1 MNCHQ
6 ISVTRVN
13 FSLVIYNYFILMF
26 CKNVPA
32 KCFIIEQIHEKEP
45 DKCPNI
51 QVSDTF
57 KIITLNWGKISE
69 ILMENWWI
77 HKTDS
82 KKSRWTW
89 INYRRPNE
97 LMKMII
103 TFTISFKTLLFVKF
117 SFPDL
122 KDSVFSSLLSYIT
135 LVKGIFATKV

>member
-1 MNCHQ
+1 MSWFYIISPNFKTCVTELSKFFDNYIIMNCHQ

-69 ILMENWWI
+69 ILMEN
-77 HKTDS
+77 
-82 KKSRWTW
+82 
-89 INYRRPNE
+89 
-97 LMKMII
+97 
-103 TFTISFKTLLFVKF
+103 
-117 SFPDL
+117 
-122 KDSVFSSLLSYIT
+122 
-135 LVKGIFATKV
+135 